1 MPLRKSDYRD
11 LDKYYATRRQ
21 QMRRYRQ
28 RTGAGLYSP
37 RSWTKEE
44 DHRVLEHTIPDRQLG
59 KEIQRS
65 VSAISVRR
73 VKLKRK
79 LREKQAAGGH
89 DVDRI

>member
-1 MPLRKSDYRD
+1 MPLRKSDYRN
-11 LDKYYATRRQ
+11 LDKYYVTRRQ
-21 QMRRYRQ
+21 QVRRYRQ
-28 RTGAGLYSP
+28 RTGAGLYPP

-44 DHRVLEHTIPDRQLG
+44 DHRVLEHVIPDRQLG

-79 LREKQAAGGH
+79 LREKQAEDGH
-89 DVDRI
+89 DVDGM

>member
-11 LDKYYATRRQ
+11 LDKYYETRRQ
-21 QMRRYRQ
+21 QVRRYRQ
-28 RTGAGLYSP
+28 RTGAGLYPP

-44 DHRVLEHTIPDRQLG
+44 DHRVLEHAIPDRRLG

-73 VKLKRK
+73 AKLKQK
-79 LREKQAAGGH
+79 LREKQAGDDH
-89 DVDRI
+89 DVD

>member
-1 MPLRKSDYRD
+1 MPLRKSDYRN

-44 DHRVLEHTIPDRQLG
+44 DHRVLEHTISDRQLG

-73 VKLKRK
+73 AKLKRK
-79 LREKQAAGGH
+79 LREKQSGDDH
-89 DVDRI
+89 DV